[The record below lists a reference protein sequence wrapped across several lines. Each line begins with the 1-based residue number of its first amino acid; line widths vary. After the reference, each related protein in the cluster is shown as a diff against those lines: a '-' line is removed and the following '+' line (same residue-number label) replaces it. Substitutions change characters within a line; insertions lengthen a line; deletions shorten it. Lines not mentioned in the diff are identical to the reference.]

1 MSGIPIKARLDV
13 VLEADG
19 EGEPV
24 TLASVVN
31 KCVQISGSFVATLE
45 IQMRADEAADWV
57 TVATTSST
65 GIVELWESLP
75 MIRVLTSAYTSGEP
89 NVWLTGVE
97 V

>member
-24 TLASVVN
+24 TLPSVAN
-31 KCVQISGSFVATLE
+31 KCVQISGVFVATLE
-45 IQMRADEAADWV
+45 LQVRADEAADWV

-65 GIVELWESLP
+65 GIIELWESLP
-75 MIRVLTSAYTSGEP
+75 MVRVFTAAFTSGEP
-89 NVWLTGVE
+89 KVWLTGVE